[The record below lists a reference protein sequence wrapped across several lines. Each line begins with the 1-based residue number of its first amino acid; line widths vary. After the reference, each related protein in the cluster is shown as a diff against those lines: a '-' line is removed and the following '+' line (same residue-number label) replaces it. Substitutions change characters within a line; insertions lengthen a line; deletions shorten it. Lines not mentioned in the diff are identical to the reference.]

1 MLTEKTEGVSGFQ
14 PLFRLLDTRPIL
26 GFRGCGNSNAATQ
39 CNEGKDIRTE
49 LPREK
54 KERVGTSKIFY
65 CKTFAV
71 KRFSSVW
78 NTKNIE

>member
-1 MLTEKTEGVSGFQ
+1 MSSTLLTEKTEGVSGSH
-14 PLFRLLDTRPIL
+14 PLFRLVDSRSIM

-54 KERVGTSKIFY
+54 KEGRSV
-65 CKTFAV
+65 KTFTV
-71 KRFSSVW
+71 KHLH
-78 NTKNIE
+78 